1 MHSSAQTQSTNRRTQ
16 PQHSLP
22 IYANEGLSP
31 KKTALIIVT
40 VVGCI
45 AILWPKVFYPMMF
58 ASAPAAATGKT
69 NIKEGHR
76 GPGGEFL

>member
-1 MHSSAQTQSTNRRTQ
+1 MPAQAQTQSTNRRQQ
-16 PQHSLP
+16 PSLP
-22 IYANEGLSP
+22 IYVNEGLSP

-58 ASAPAAATGKT
+58 ATAPSAATGKS
-69 NIKEGHR
+69 NVKEAQR
-76 GPGGEFL
+76 GPGGK

>member
-1 MHSSAQTQSTNRRTQ
+1 MQAQAQSQSTNRRQQQ
-16 PQHSLP
+16 PSLP
-22 IYANEGLSP
+22 IYAAEGLSP

-58 ASAPAAATGKT
+58 ASAPTGATTKS
-69 NIKEGHR
+69 NIKDGQR
-76 GPGGEFL
+76 GPGGK

>member
-1 MHSSAQTQSTNRRTQ
+1 MSTQAQTQSTNRRQ
-16 PQHSLP
+16 PSLP

-40 VVGCI
+40 VIGCI

-58 ASAPAAATGKT
+58 ASAPSTATGKS
-69 NIKEGHR
+69 NVKEGQR
-76 GPGGEFL
+76 GPGGKYKYF